1 VSENSFPR
9 RLRLVRGAD
18 FQRAYR
24 QGSRARGDLLLVVA
38 CPNGLEHPRLGLSV
52 GKVIWKHAVR
62 RNRLRRLFREAFRL
76 EQHALPAGHDLVLVP
91 AAPRL
96 EPDLAELRAEL
107 VRLAARAARR
117 CAERSAAKTAAGAG
131 APPTP
136 DPRIPPAPT
145 SGPAR

>member
-1 VSENSFPR
+1 MSDLSFPR

-38 CPNGLEHPRLGLSV
+38 CPNDLEHPRLGLSV
-52 GKVIWKHAVR
+52 GKAIWKHAVR

-96 EPDLAELRAEL
+96 EPELDALRAEL
-107 VRLAARAARR
+107 VRLSARAARR
-117 CAERSAAKTAAGAG
+117 CAEKRARKPEDPAGN
-131 APPTP
+131 APPQSPT
-136 DPRIPPAPT
+136 IPPA
-145 SGPAR
+145 SAR

>member
-1 VSENSFPR
+1 MSQHSFPR

-24 QGSRARGDLLLVVA
+24 QGSRARGDVLLVVA
-38 CPNGLEHPRLGLSV
+38 CPNGLDHPRLGLSV

-96 EPDLAELRAEL
+96 DPSLAALRADL
-107 VRLAARAARR
+107 VKLAARAAQR
-117 CAERSAAKTAAGAG
+117 CAERSARKPAAQAG
-131 APPTP
+131 NAPPA
-136 DPRIPPAPT
+136 DPRIPPAPNT
-145 SGPAR
+145 GPAR

>member
-1 VSENSFPR
+1 MAEHSFPR
-9 RLRLVRGAD
+9 RMRLVRGAD

-24 QGSRARGDLLLVVA
+24 QGNRARGDLLVVVA
-38 CPNGLEHPRLGLSV
+38 HPNGLDHPRLGLSV

-76 EQHALPAGHDLVLVP
+76 EQHALPAGYDLVLVP

-96 EPDLAELRAEL
+96 EPRLEPLRAEL

-117 CAERSAAKTAAGAG
+117 CEEKLARNAAEAGN
-131 APPTP
+131 APPAGPT
-136 DPRIPPAPT
+136 IPPAT
-145 SGPAR
+145 AR

>member
-1 VSENSFPR
+1 MGDLSFPR
-9 RLRLVRGAD
+9 HLRLVRGAD

-76 EQHALPAGHDLVLVP
+76 ERHALPAGHDLVLVP

-96 EPDLAELRAEL
+96 EPELAALRAEL

-117 CAERSAAKTAAGAG
+117 CAEKYQRNGAAQAGNE
-131 APPTP
+131 APADPT
-136 DPRIPPAPT
+136 IPPAP
-145 SGPAR
+145 AR